1 MRIFTVH
8 IKILCSL
15 VAIVLCRLP
24 LQAATPRDG
33 YDADTLH
40 GRTLNEV
47 VVHRGK
53 QRYSKRNNPAV
64 DFARRIREARDV
76 NDPRRKPLYSYS
88 KYDRMEFGLH
98 DFSVGDTTIGKKAGK
113 FAFLK
118 EYVDTTDASGIPRL
132 PLSIKEKYSDVVYR
146 RSPHSEKLIVRGIRQ
161 NGVDEIADLQN
172 VQTMV
177 EDVFREID
185 LYDDNVNLLQNRFV
199 SPLSAIAPDFYK
211 FYLTDTVSL
220 GDMRCIVLS
229 FAPRNPATFGF
240 LGRIY
245 VEKGD
250 TSMFVRRVDMGVSPT
265 INLNF
270 IDHIRIIQEY
280 DKAPD
285 GTRQKKLDDFNAVI
299 SVIKGTQPLYARR
312 TTRYSGHTFKPAAE
326 MTSYLD
332 RLGDTFDDEQAYER
346 DSVYWIRVTDQKGDT
361 PTGNKRIVQMMAR
374 LRQVPLYRYGERFLK
389 LMVVGYV
396 PTGNPSKFDFGPL
409 NTTLSG
415 NSVEGLRLR
424 AGGITTAN
432 LSRHFFARGY
442 VAYGTRDQRWKYR
455 GEVEYS
461 FNRKRYH
468 SREFPIHSIRL
479 EHQYDIDQLGQNYMF
494 TNPDNMFLAL
504 KRGSNHLITY
514 LRHTTATYQLELAN
528 NFSTTVTASSRRME
542 PGPWVPLMT
551 TDGQTLSHYTQN
563 RASITLRYA
572 PGEKFY
578 QTKSTRIPINLDPWV
593 FVLTHT
599 YGPDN
604 RLGNRFGINRTEISI
619 QKRFWFSAFGFADVI
634 IKGARE
640 WSRTAYTNL
649 LSPNA
654 NLSYTIQPESFA
666 LTDPMEFLGD
676 TGLQWD
682 LTYWANGALFNYIPL
697 LKKLKLREVI
707 AFRGWWSRLSDKN
720 NPMVELS
727 DISSGKSI
735 DNPLLLWPD
744 YVLAT
749 PMHSRPYME
758 MSAGIDNLL
767 KCLRVDYVWRLNYRD
782 TPGVSRSG
790 LRVSLHVTF

>member
-1 MRIFTVH
+1 M
-8 IKILCSL
+8 
-15 VAIVLCRLP
+15 
-24 LQAATPRDG
+24 
-33 YDADTLH
+33 
-40 GRTLNEV
+40 
-47 VVHRGK
+47 
-53 QRYSKRNNPAV
+53 
-64 DFARRIREARDV
+64 DFARRIREARDA

-432 LSRHFFARGY
+432 LSRHFFTRGY

-578 QTKSTRIPINLDPWV
+578 QTKSARIPINLDPWV